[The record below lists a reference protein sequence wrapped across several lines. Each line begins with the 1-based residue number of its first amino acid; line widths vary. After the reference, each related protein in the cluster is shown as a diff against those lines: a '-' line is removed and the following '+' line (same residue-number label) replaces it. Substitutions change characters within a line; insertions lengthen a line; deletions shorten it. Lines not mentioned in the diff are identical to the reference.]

1 MSLSIQRSR
10 ASVTAVGA
18 VVSLMTP
25 LDSPMVQATISVT
38 KAPGLPIQIFPAT
51 TGSNL
56 PMSLG
61 IPAVTLDGGG
71 DGKGGH
77 SLNEVF
83 DSTDSWKGT
92 QRALLVVL
100 ALTRP

>member
-1 MSLSIQRSR
+1 
-10 ASVTAVGA
+10 
-18 VVSLMTP
+18 
-25 LDSPMVQATISVT
+25 
-38 KAPGLPIQIFPAT
+38 
-51 TGSNL
+51 
-56 PMSLG
+56 MSLG